1 MKNFFILL
9 IVSALLGSFISCNNN
24 SGDKTKDKITKK
36 AETLDELR
44 EKYGNHEFKD
54 CDELLTAG
62 DEMIDVYIATVDR
75 AYEGDSLAKKDL
87 DRFDSFM
94 STYDAMAAKITSEC
108 PEQFEEWAAKT
119 EERISKV
126 VPKLDKIYRSDF
138 EAGTFVYDEEL
149 EKQIEKEVEELN
161 KQVEEALGSEQFT
174 LKD

>member
-1 MKNFFILL
+1 MKNVLIILIIAAL
-9 IVSALLGSFISCNNN
+9 ISSITSCNNN
-24 SGDKTKDKITKK
+24 SDDKKKNKITKK
-36 AETLDELR
+36 AETLNELR
-44 EKYGNHEFKD
+44 EKYGNYEFKD

-62 DEMIDVYIATVDR
+62 DEMIDVYIATVNR
-75 AYEGDSLAKKDL
+75 AFEGDSLAKKDL
-87 DRFDSFM
+87 DRFDTFM

-126 VPKLDKIYRSDF
+126 VPKIDKIYRSDF
-138 EAGTFVYDEEL
+138 EAETFDYDEEL

-161 KQVEEALGSEQFT
+161 KQVEEALGEEQFS